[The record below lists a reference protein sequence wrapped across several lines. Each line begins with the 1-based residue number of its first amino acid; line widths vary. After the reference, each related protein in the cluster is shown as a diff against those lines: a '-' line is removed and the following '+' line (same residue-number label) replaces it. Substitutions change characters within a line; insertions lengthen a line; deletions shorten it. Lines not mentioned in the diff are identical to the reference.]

1 MREITGHIVPEA
13 VHTVTDG
20 EGYEQRVAELTVS
33 ATDALGPGGA
43 NHHYRI
49 EGFNCAPPMEIV
61 FQKGGIVE
69 AGTNGLT
76 HEILLAIVIDRLES
90 FQKGPY
96 PSEYN
101 SKALHYAS
109 MALECLKQ
117 RTRERVARGVEGKAV
132 A

>member
-1 MREITGHIVPEA
+1 MREITGHIVPE
-13 VHTVTDG
+13 VENVVTDATG
-20 EGYEQRVAELTVS
+20 NVERIAELTVG
-33 ATDALGPGGA
+33 AMDAPGPGGA

-49 EGFNCAPPMEIV
+49 EGFNCSPPMEIK
-61 FQKGGIVE
+61 FQRGGIRE

-76 HEILLAIVIDRLES
+76 HEILLAIVIDQLES

-96 PSEYN
+96 PSEHN
-101 SKALHYAS
+101 SKALHYVT

-117 RTRERVARGVEGKAV
+117 RTRERVARGVEGQSV